1 MIFLKTSDFKIIS
14 ITLNSIII
22 FFTIY
27 FFRDL
32 PFNLLNINI
41 NSLNNIFLN
50 IYYLFNILLA
60 IIITGIFILSYKK
73 KSDEELKIRFKSIGI
88 GLLALATYF
97 ILPYFEGI
105 PFALFD
111 MNPKNLHTIIKIIYL
126 IIFGILMM
134 SLIMLIYNKKITKDY
149 KDIKKNHSKY
159 FSKYLRYWLAC
170 LFVMM
175 VSNLIIN
182 LLFTNSIPNNEQAI
196 RDIFNIS
203 PFYIFF
209 EAVLFAPIVEELVFR
224 LSIKKIFSHKW
235 VFVLVSGLLFGSM
248 HVFNDFHSLYD
259 LLYIIPYSTPGIAF
273 ALMLEDSDNV
283 LVPISFH
290 FLHNGILISLQF
302 MILLFG

>member
-1 MIFLKTSDFKIIS
+1 MKTSDFKIIS
-14 ITLNSIII
+14 ITLSSIVI

-41 NSLNNIFLN
+41 ASLNQTFLN
-50 IYYLFNILLA
+50 VYYIFNIIA
-60 IIITGIFILSYKK
+60 STIITGLFILFYKK
-73 KSDEELKIRFKSIGI
+73 KSDEDLKVRFKSIGI
-88 GLLALATYF
+88 GLLALTIYF

-105 PFALFD
+105 PFALFGND
-111 MNPKNLHTIIKIIYL
+111 PNTLPLTVKVIYL
-126 IIFGILMM
+126 IIFSILMM
-134 SLIMLIYNKKITKDY
+134 SLIMLIYNKKITNDF

-175 VSNLIIN
+175 ISNLIIN

-196 RDIFNIS
+196 RDTFNIS

-224 LSIKKIFSHKW
+224 LSIKKIFTNKW
-235 VFVLVSGLLFGSM
+235 LFVLISGLFFGSM
-248 HVFNDFHSLYD
+248 HVFNDFSGLSD

-302 MILLFG
+302 VLLLFG